1 MLRNFLLAF
10 VLLTTVANVFAQP
23 TRKPMTA
30 LPPEKALVGPGDD
43 PLQNFSEKG
52 LPEPIIIGGE
62 PSSTSAAS
70 AAKEILKYDER
81 SLSVL
86 IAAIRKSG
94 FSIINSNQKVLYP
107 PVNGGNG
114 MAFYD
119 FEVAGMLRSSAMGAV
134 TTVAKLTTS
143 LENGDAD
150 MKALGLGTLILND
163 LQRAR
168 SSKDPQ
174 NQFLATLIFEL
185 GKGVSD
191 LATATPAQ
199 ARLNL
204 MQASLL
210 ERTLLGDFL
219 FAYETW
225 ATENGSLRQPRQ
237 LFGRPQGV
245 TFMNVSWRPNVDDCG
260 GISDITKLQGYESK
274 VKKIVDLIFGSGTMP
289 SVWNGPKSFVK
300 KKFENFAK
308 GVEKAN
314 LVLAWVKMVIAYMN
328 LEAKITVEDPL
339 PLIRTKHNRN
349 SGQDRIVTGNFSINF
364 PKATTINCTGKAIKA
379 VIGLDLS
386 VPDHGPL
393 KNVPVKWLPVL
404 EGRGYERF
412 SEYPVWLDANDST
425 RGDIS
430 KQKTDDAGNS
440 KIKLTGKP
448 QARNL
453 ENEAVVPLGKKA
465 ELKVSVATEDMDA
478 SEDIPKIF
486 WFGVGGDFG
495 VTALIE
501 LAPDI
506 MAKMALK
513 DFRVVVPVRD
523 WQPCSQ
529 DWGGTI
535 RAVLEQHA
543 TLVIKANKMSN
554 GNSTGD
560 GMKTIHKIDEVNV
573 TLNPR
578 TEEER
583 LALKPMKPAY
593 LDLRGSHREID
604 ETKVDA
610 NPCCGPKP
618 GSFRLKV
625 TQGREMKYFQ
635 TQSRSVSAVVRS
647 SERDF
652 ELILSVDSNTF
663 PVVWR
668 EFKDMDTDCPDDH
681 EAYDRKVDSQY
692 SVNFRMMPG
701 RYGDRYVNTAGEV
714 LQGTKSF
721 PMPNN
726 TTITWWWNLARCNP

>member
-1 MLRNFLLAF
+1 MLRACFLAATILLVVTGAF
-10 VLLTTVANVFAQP
+10 PQP

-30 LPPEKALVGPGDD
+30 LPAQAAEVGGGED
-43 PLQNFSEKG
+43 PVQNFSEKG
-52 LPEPIIIGGE
+52 LPEPIILGSD
-62 PSSTSAAS
+62 PSPELAMSVAAD
-70 AAKEILKYDER
+70 ILKYDDR

-86 IAAIRKSG
+86 IAAIQKAG
-94 FSIINSNQKVLYP
+94 FSIINSNQKLLYRP
-107 PVNGGNG
+107 TDGGNG

-119 FEVAGMLRSSAMGAV
+119 FEVAGMLRSSGMGAI
-134 TTVAKLTTS
+134 TTIDKLSKTLSNNTPE
-143 LENGDAD
+143 LQG
-150 MKALGLGTLILND
+150 LGLGNLILSD
-163 LQRAR
+163 LRRAR

-174 NQFLATLIFEL
+174 SQFLAVLIFEL

-191 LATATPAQ
+191 LSTASPAQ
-199 ARLNL
+199 ARLTI

-225 ATENGSLRQPRQ
+225 AAQNASISRPHQ
-237 LFGRPQGV
+237 LFGRPHGV
-245 TFMNVSWRPNVDDCG
+245 TFMNASWRPILDDCN

-274 VKKIVDLIFGSGTMP
+274 VKKVVDLIFGSGTMP
-289 SVWNGPKSFVK
+289 SVWNGPKDLVK

-328 LEAKITVEDPL
+328 MEAKITVEDPL

-349 SGQDRIVTGNFSINF
+349 SGQERMVTAVFSINF

-386 VPDHGPL
+386 VPDNGPL
-393 KNVPVKWLPVL
+393 KKVPVKWLPVL

-412 SEYPVWLDANDST
+412 TEYPVWLDANDST

-430 KQKTDDAGNS
+430 KQKTDDTGTS

-465 ELKVSVATEDMDA
+465 ELKVSVATEDMDP

-495 VTALIE
+495 IAALIE

-535 RAVLEQHA
+535 RAVLETHA
-543 TLVIKANKMSN
+543 QIVIKANKMSN

-560 GMKTIHKIDEVNV
+560 GTSRIDKVDEVNV

-583 LALKPMKPAY
+583 ATMSAMKPAY
-593 LDLRGSHREID
+593 LDIRGTHRQID
-604 ETKVDA
+604 EKYVVN
-610 NPCCGPKP
+610 NPCCGTTP
-618 GSFRLKV
+618 GNFKFRLV
-625 TQGREMKYFQ
+625 EGQEMTYFTTQRK
-635 TQSRSVSAVVRS
+635 SVSASVRTT
-647 SERDF
+647 ERDF
-652 ELILSVDSNTF
+652 ELILSVDTNTF
-663 PVVWR
+663 PVKWR
-668 EFKDMDTDCPDDH
+668 QFSHIVTNCPVGDDS
-681 EAYDRKVDSQY
+681 YDRVVDSQH
-692 SVNFRMMPG
+692 SVSFRMMPG
-701 RYGDRYVNTAGEV
+701 RYGERYVNTAGE
-714 LQGTKSF
+714 LLMGTKTF
-721 PMPNN
+721 ELTPD
-726 TTITWWWNLARCNP
+726 TKITWTWNLARCSP